1 MKRQDAKAAKTR
13 QGLMDYPVESLLFGG
28 IDWNENPIGR
38 YNSPFSLRDLRGLSL
53 RGRRMAMHPLAGKPA
68 PRAMLV
74 NIPRLVAAYYTRKP
88 DPADPAQRVA
98 FGTSGHRGCSTK
110 GGFNEDHV
118 LAIAQAICEHRAAK
132 KIDGPLFAGM
142 DTHALSEPA
151 RTTALEVFAANG
163 VDVRVQAG
171 LGYTPTPAVSH
182 AILAHNRG
190 RTAGL
195 ADGVVI
201 TPSHNPPEDGGF
213 KYNPPDGGPADT
225 SITKAVEERANAL
238 LADGLRGVKRTPAER
253 ALKSGAV
260 REHDFVLPYVR
271 DLANAIDMDA
281 IAGAKL
287 KIGVDPLG
295 GAAVD
300 YWDPIAAMYKLNLE
314 VVNRVV
320 DPTFAFMTV
329 DKDGKIRMDCS
340 SAPAMAGLIGLKDR
354 FDVAFGND
362 PDTDRH
368 GIVTR
373 SAGLMNPNHV
383 LAAAAWYLFQHRPG
397 WGPKVGIGK
406 TLVSSSMI
414 DRVAAHLKRTLVEV
428 PVGFKWFVPGLLDG
442 SLGLGGEE
450 SAGASFL
457 RKDGTV
463 WTTDKDGIVMDLLA
477 AEMTAVL
484 GKDPGTLY
492 RELEGRFGAPR
503 YTRIDAPANAAQKAV
518 LAKLSPEQVG
528 AKTLAGEPVL
538 AALTKA
544 PGNGAALGGL
554 KVVTEN
560 GWFAARP
567 SGTEDVYKLYA
578 ESFKGEAHLQAILE
592 EAQAVAKAVFAKAGV

>member
-1 MKRQDAKAAKTR
+1 M
-13 QGLMDYPVESLLFGG
+13 
-28 IDWNENPIGR
+28 GR
-38 YNSPFSLRDLRGLSL
+38 PARKGWC
-53 RGRRMAMHPLAGKPA
+53 GMAISPLAGKKA
-68 PRAMLV
+68 PKELL
-74 NIPRLVAAYYTRKP
+74 IDVAAIEKEYFGNRP
-88 DPADPAQRVA
+88 DLGDPRTLVS
-98 FGTSGHRGCSTK
+98 FGTSGHRGSARDGT
-110 GGFNEDHV
+110 FNEDHI
-118 LAIAQAICEHRAAK
+118 LAIAQAICEHRAARG
-132 KIDGPLFAGM
+132 ITGPLFLGM

-163 VDVRVQAG
+163 VAVHVQAG

-182 AILAHNRG
+182 AILAANRG
-190 RTAGL
+190 RTSGL
-195 ADGVVI
+195 ADGVVV

-225 SITKAVEERANAL
+225 AITKAIEDRANAL
-238 LADGLRGVKRTPAER
+238 LADGLRGVKRTPVER
-253 ALKSGAV
+253 ALRSGAV
-260 REHDFVLPYVR
+260 REHDFILPYVR

-281 IAGAKL
+281 IAGARL

-295 GAAVD
+295 GAAID
-300 YWDPIAAMYKLNLE
+300 YWDPIAATYRLDLE
-314 VVNRVV
+314 VVNRAV

-340 SAPAMAGLIGLKDR
+340 SPPAMAGLIGLKDR

-373 SAGLMNPNHV
+373 TAGLMNPNHV

-414 DRVAAHLKRTLVEV
+414 DRVAAHLGRRLVEV

-442 SLGLGGEE
+442 SHGLAGEE
-450 SAGASFL
+450 SAGASIL

-477 AEMTAVL
+477 AEMTAKA
-484 GKDPGTLY
+484 GKDPGAVY
-492 RELEGRFGAPR
+492 RDLEGRFGAPR
-503 YTRIDAPANAAQKAV
+503 YMRIDAPANAAQKAV

-528 AKTLAGEPVL
+528 ATTLAGEPVL

-544 PGNGAALGGL
+544 PGNGASIGGL
-554 KVVTEN
+554 KVVTAN

-592 EAQAVAKAVFAKAGV
+592 EAQAVVKAVFAKAGV